1 MEKRGGVVGSAPA
14 RRVGNAVRG
23 SAAKA
28 AAGDF
33 KMNVN
38 SAHREARVIV
48 LICNHTEFLCTLTTE
63 GYASE
68 GFKFPGLIFN
78 FVWAPILKM
87 WGPKKGLT

>member
-38 SAHREARVIV
+38 SAHRCYHRK
-48 LICNHTEFLCTLTTE
+48 FLCTLTTE

>member
-1 MEKRGGVVGSAPA
+1 MSGRPVLPPETGVRTLEKRGGVVGLAPA

-38 SAHREARVIV
+38 SAHHEARVIV
-48 LICNHTEFLCTLTTE
+48 L
-63 GYASE
+63 GVPMY
-68 GFKFPGLIFN
+68 FN
-78 FVWAPILKM
+78 Y
-87 WGPKKGLT
+87 